1 MPSIHYLSDDKEVE
15 VSNNSTILETSLR
28 VGIQHAHAC
37 GGYARCSTCRVLI
50 LDGLE
55 NCLPRN
61 TAEQR
66 LAKRLHFSPEI
77 RLACQ
82 TQLTDDVK
90 LRRLVLDAEDIELTS
105 QIKPGATADSVG
117 LEREVAILFSDIR
130 GFTTFSEHN
139 LPYDVVHVLNR
150 YFHDMGQVIHQN
162 GGYIDNY
169 MGDGIMALFGV
180 HDPHEATLRAVKSGV
195 EMLKALDQL
204 NPYIETVYKTRFEIG
219 VGIHYGEVVVGTI
232 GAANRKRETAIGD
245 AVNVASR
252 IESANKEVG
261 TNLLVSEDA
270 YQQVKEL
277 TQIGKT
283 ASITL
288 KGKSGEYMLYE
299 ITGMDTNFELEPV
312 ESAAAVDTSSES
324 EKPSPRNILKELLI
338 AIGAALLGAFLVGFI
353 TQLTSGNVF
362 VILTFIIMGFI
373 GAPLL
378 IWGLLR

>member
-1 MPSIHYLSDDKEVE
+1 MACIYYLSDDKEVE
-15 VSNNSTILETSLR
+15 VSSNSTILETSLK

-50 LDGLE
+50 MEGLE
-55 NCLPRN
+55 NCQPRN

-66 LAKRLHFSPEI
+66 LAKRLNFSPEI

-82 TQLTDDVK
+82 TQLIDDVK

-117 LEREVAILFSDIR
+117 LERQVAILFSDIR

-139 LPYDVVHVLNR
+139 LPYDVVHILNR
-150 YFHDMGQVIHQN
+150 YFHEMGQVINQN

-180 HDPHEATLRAVKSGV
+180 QDPHEATLRAVKSGV
-195 EMLKALDQL
+195 EMLKALDHL

-219 VGIHYGEVVVGTI
+219 VGVHFGEVVVGTI

-277 TQIGKT
+277 AQIGKT

-299 ITGMDTNFELEPV
+299 VTGIDSNFELEAIEPDI
-312 ESAAAVDTSSES
+312 VDSPASEPPKS
-324 EKPSPRNILKELLI
+324 TPRNLLKELLI
-338 AIGAALLGAFLVGFI
+338 AIGAALLGAFLVGFL
-353 TQLTSGNVF
+353 TQLTSGNII
-362 VILTFIIMGFI
+362 VILTFVILGFI
-373 GAPLL
+373 GAPML
-378 IWGLLR
+378 IWGFLR